1 MVEIGTVTLF
11 REKSVVHKFTE
22 LSDDANASDEPVLE
36 LRSNRV
42 TIPVKTKMSTVMVV
56 VRGQNI
62 PSTMRM
68 TSVVVDEIRRD
79 ANVLRDAVDFDW
91 DSQWRRKISKYEA
104 DNNAHNWI
112 SVHVG
117 GEQAYASREDQ
128 ASDEQNAIAE
138 IELLADGEEVSEAIV
153 MEAANN
159 VLGALEDLV
168 VEHDSQ
174 TAFVFSPFPAYHRA
188 AILERR
194 DRKAGS
200 FAVAVYHPSPQNPV
214 RLSHFISFCADMTE
228 TLTHKSL
235 LDRVQE
241 MIADKTI
248 DSSPITP
255 AFVQATRNRRRDL
268 LESIGEFEK
277 VNKVVY
283 RPERPSFM

>member
-22 LSDDANASDEPVLE
+22 LNDDDSADDEPVLS

-42 TIPVKTKMSTVMVV
+42 TIPIKTQMSNVMVV

-79 ANVLRDAVDFDW
+79 ADLIHEAAEFDW
-91 DSQWRRKISKYEA
+91 DNMWRRKISKYEA
-104 DNNAHNWI
+104 DHNQENWV
-112 SVHVG
+112 SLHVS
-117 GEQAYASREDQ
+117 GELAYASREGEE
-128 ASDEQNAIAE
+128 ASAIAE
-138 IELLADGEEVSEAIV
+138 VELLTDDADVTESIV

-174 TAFVFSPFPAYHRA
+174 TAFVFTPFPAYHRA

-194 DRKAGS
+194 DRRAGS
-200 FAVAVYHPSPQNPV
+200 FAVAVHHPTPQKPV
-214 RLSHFISFCADMTE
+214 RLSHFIGFCADMTE
-228 TLTHKSL
+228 ALTHKSF

-241 MIADKTI
+241 MAADNSI
-248 DSSPITP
+248 DGSPYKP

-268 LESIGEFEK
+268 IETIENFEK

-283 RPERPSFM
+283 RPERPSFI

>member
-1 MVEIGTVTLF
+1 MVEIGTLTLF

-22 LSDDANASDEPVLE
+22 LNDDESADDEPVLS

-42 TIPVKTKMSTVMVV
+42 TIPIKTKMASVMVV

-79 ANVLRDAVDFDW
+79 ADVIHEAAEFDW
-91 DSQWRRKISKYEA
+91 DSMWRRKVSKYEA
-104 DNNAHNWI
+104 DYNADNWV

-117 GEQAYASREDQ
+117 GDLAYVSREGH
-128 ASDEQNAIAE
+128 EAIAE
-138 IELLADGEEVSEAIV
+138 VELLAGSEDVTESIV
-153 MEAANN
+153 MEAASN

-174 TAFVFSPFPAYHRA
+174 TAFVFTPFPAYHRA

-194 DRKAGS
+194 DRRTGS
-200 FAVAVYHPSPQNPV
+200 FAVAAYHPTPQTPV

-228 TLTHKSL
+228 ALTHKSF
-235 LDRVQE
+235 LDRAQE
-241 MIADKTI
+241 MVADKTI
-248 DSSPITP
+248 DSSSFTP
-255 AFVQATRNRRRDL
+255 SFVQATRNRRRDL
-268 LESIGEFEK
+268 VQTIENFEK
-277 VNKVVY
+277 ANKVVY